1 MKLLEKLRESV
12 SPAEEGLI
20 LYVGLLTDAWLT
32 EPTDRRY
39 KRQKVR
45 MVGNEDFLTNAE
57 TVTFP
62 TASEWWGLIA
72 HMGFYEDPSSPT
84 EDTVADGTID
94 NPHPVGMG
102 CRISFVAGDL
112 TIMGLASRRLAKRL

>member
-1 MKLLEKLRESV
+1 MKLLNKLREAV
-12 SPAEEGLI
+12 SPTEEGLI
-20 LYVGLLTDAWLT
+20 LYVGVLIEPWLT
-32 EPTDRRY
+32 EPADPQY

-62 TASEWWGLIA
+62 TASEWWGLA
-72 HMGFYEDPSSPT
+72 ANMSFYEDPTNPT

-102 CRISFVAGDL
+102 CRISFVAGNL
-112 TIMGLASRRLAKRL
+112 IICGLAARRLAKRL